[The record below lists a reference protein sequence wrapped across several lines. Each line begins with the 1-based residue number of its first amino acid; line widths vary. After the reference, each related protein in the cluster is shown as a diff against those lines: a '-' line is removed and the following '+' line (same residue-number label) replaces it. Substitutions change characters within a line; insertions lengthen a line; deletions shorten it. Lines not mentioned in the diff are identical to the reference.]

1 MLSIDR
7 KIDIPPGKFAY
18 FASDF
23 HFGIQGTEDSSTREK
38 EICNWLDSIKGD
50 AHALFL
56 MGDIW
61 DAWMEYKLVV
71 PKGNTRF
78 LGKLAELSDQ
88 GIQLF
93 IFSGNHDLW
102 MRDYF
107 QQELNAE
114 VIHEHQ
120 TFQFNDKIVRL
131 GHGDGIGPGD
141 SFYKVLKVFLRN
153 PFCQWLYRQIHPDL
167 GLRIASYFSKR
178 GPKHKY
184 DNIEFLGEEQEYQI
198 QYARTLLETQ
208 HYDYF
213 IFGHRHIPNVLPMN
227 ERCTYINLGDW
238 LSHKT
243 YAQLG
248 EEVVLNKYGAGL

>member
-7 KIDIPPGKFAY
+7 KIDIPQGKYVY

-23 HFGIQGTEDSSTREK
+23 HFGINGNEDSHAREK
-38 EICNWLDSIKGD
+38 IICNWLDSIKSD
-50 AHALFL
+50 AQAIFL

-102 MRDYF
+102 LRDYF
-107 QQELNAE
+107 QQELNAV

-141 SFYKVLKVFLRN
+141 ATYKVLKAVLRN
-153 PFCQWLYRQIHPDL
+153 PFCQWIYRQLHPDV

-184 DNIEFLGEEQEYQI
+184 ENIQFLGNENEFQI
-198 QYARTLLETQ
+198 QYAKGLLKEN

-227 ERCTYINLGDW
+227 ERSSYVNLGDW
-238 LSHKT
+238 LSYKT
-243 YAQLG
+243 YARLG
-248 EEVVLNKYGAGL
+248 EDLVLNKYESQL